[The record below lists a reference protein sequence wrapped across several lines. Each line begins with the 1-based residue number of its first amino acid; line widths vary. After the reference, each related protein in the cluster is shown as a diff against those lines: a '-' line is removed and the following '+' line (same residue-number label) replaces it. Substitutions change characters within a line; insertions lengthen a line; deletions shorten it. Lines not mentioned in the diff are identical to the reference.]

1 MNVIKKTSNQPSKKI
16 EQRDKEKRQ
25 YTHDNG
31 LSWKNC
37 PFSRRHSKI
46 AIAWS
51 SVYSCRK
58 DRNESQTLEERRKK
72 KLTGRQF
79 WKIQDYFLHWKED
92 SIMEHGSGNKE
103 ENVMR
108 RWRWRKQGR
117 KTRGSGEAPLDACI
131 DYQLAV
137 SSLRCTQERKEDVVR
152 RENPIPLELRANPSA
167 FIQFSRRR
175 IPDFLAVF
183 EKARRC
189 LILWFRDLF
198 EPEIHIDR
206 YTVKV

>member
-1 MNVIKKTSNQPSKKI
+1 M
-16 EQRDKEKRQ
+16 
-25 YTHDNG
+25 
-31 LSWKNC
+31 KNC

-51 SVYSCRK
+51 AYPCRK
-58 DRNESQTLEERRKK
+58 DRGGSQTLEERRKK

-79 WKIQDYFLHWKED
+79 RKIQDYLLHWKED

-108 RWRWRKQGR
+108 HWRWRKQGR
-117 KTRGSGEAPLDACI
+117 KTRGSGEAPLDAYI
-131 DYQLAV
+131 DYQPAV
-137 SSLRCTQERKEDVVR
+137 SSLRCTQEWKEDVVR

-175 IPDFLAVF
+175 IPDFLVF
-183 EKARRC
+183 EKAPHINDSEIC
-189 LILWFRDLF
+189 LSPKFI
-198 EPEIHIDR
+198 
-206 YTVKV
+206 